1 MGKGVGRTIC
11 AVIIVWLIWA
21 LCVYVLGLAIWCSAS
36 TPLPRLWYITAYQS
50 DGTTVIQ
57 YGSGD
62 QRAYIDI
69 TATDNKG
76 AIRYVFPYG
85 IIVDSQYYTIDQSKF
100 LSSVIKWYEKTDSGN
115 IEIYDGT
122 VLSSIP
128 ASAEYGISGAPVEGY
143 VQCYITID
151 NTEDW
156 QSSIYYTLWSSAE
169 TADQQGWIYISVTPS
184 IVPMPDSDILEYLQ
198 GDYNHPDLDPSIS
211 ALESVG
217 KGIGEF
223 GDQMDAAGT
232 NLSNAINR
240 AWFGNDEGITRIIT
254 RATATVSGLIG
265 TLNELVNTSPVISA
279 LLGISVVF
287 MVLIAILR
295 KAGD

>member
-1 MGKGVGRTIC
+1 MGDRGVGRTLC

-69 TATDNKG
+69 TATENKG

-100 LSSVIKWYEKTDSGN
+100 LSSAIKWYDQSEPGSVA
-115 IEIYDGT
+115 IYDGT

-128 ASAEYGISGAPVEGY
+128 ASADYGISGAPVDGY
-143 VQCYITID
+143 MQCYITID
-151 NTEDW
+151 DTEDW

-169 TADQQGWIYISVTPS
+169 DKQGWIYITVTPS

-198 GDYNHPDLDPSIS
+198 GDYNHPDIDPAIS
-211 ALESVG
+211 ALDSVG
-217 KGIGEF
+217 QGIGEF
-223 GDQMDAAGT
+223 GDQMSAAGSD
-232 NLSNAINR
+232 LANAVGWL
-240 AWFGNDEGITRIIT
+240 WFGNDEGISSIIS
-254 RATATVSGLIG
+254 RATATVGGLIG
-265 TLNELVNTSPVISA
+265 ALNTLIQTSPVLSA
-279 LLGISVVF
+279 LIGISVVIL
-287 MVLIAILR
+287 VLIAILR